1 MILNFSESEMGM
13 IISSLDFYM
22 RMYIGQYREILYDL
36 RWYRDCSYLDDL
48 EDQLR
53 IKFMQIRNILLPGIT
68 GYGWS
73 GSYGIFNPDVDYRAG
88 IAYDMMQVFR
98 NKLAY
103 FKHPEGGITVDFN
116 PLMHCEN
123 DPYDFP
129 SARCSKQNGK
139 VYAEININNEHLEII
154 LNALKINNAKYNC
167 RFRELFSYYTKDEA
181 ALRVADEIT
190 VILKDIPEDKKI
202 KYNNQEIDLLNNIR
216 KQYDTIVKR

>member
-1 MILNFSESEMGM
+1 MVLVFTENEMGM

-22 RMYIGQYREILYDL
+22 RMYIGQYREILFDL

-48 EDQLR
+48 EDELR
-53 IKFMQIRNILLPGIT
+53 IQFLQIRNILLPDIV

-103 FKHPEGGITVDFN
+103 FNHPEGGITVDFN

-129 SARCSKQNGK
+129 CVECSNKHGK
-139 VYAEININNEHLEII
+139 VYVKIDINNEHLEII
-154 LNALKINNAKYNC
+154 SNALRINNAKYNC
-167 RFRELFSYYTKDEA
+167 SFRELFSYYTKDEA

-216 KQYDTIVKR
+216 KQYDTIVQ

>member
-1 MILNFSESEMGM
+1 MVLEFTENEMGM
-13 IISSLDFYM
+13 IIGSLDFYM
-22 RMYIGQYREILYDL
+22 RMYIGQYREILFDL

-48 EDQLR
+48 EDELR
-53 IKFMQIRNILLPGIT
+53 VQFIQIRNILLPDIA

-129 SARCSKQNGK
+129 DVECSHKNGK
-139 VYAEININNEHLEII
+139 VYVEIDINNEHLEII
-154 LNALKINNAKYNC
+154 SNALKINNAKYNC
-167 RFRELFSYYTKDEA
+167 SFRELFSYYTKDEA
-181 ALRVADEIT
+181 VLRVADEIT
-190 VILKDIPEDKKI
+190 VVLKDIPEDKKV

-216 KQYDTIVKR
+216 KQYDTIV